1 MVRTSTFLSAASDRI
16 FRAATTRSF
25 RATPRRSAARAAAA
39 GLHQFVATD
48 LLFLR
53 EFQHCF
59 CRGDIDGFLL
69 YDWLLQGNL
78 RIEVTHCGIRRCD
91 VRMGVIKRRL
101 EIAIS
106 RSQPLRRRP
115 GPTPVQSPAL
125 DRLPGRVRLI
135 FVYKSAL

>member
-1 MVRTSTFLSAASDRI
+1 MVRTSTLLSAASDRI

-59 CRGDIDGFLL
+59 CRGDTGGFLL
-69 YDWLLQGNL
+69 DDRLLQGNL
-78 RIEVTHCGIRRCD
+78 PHCGIRRCD

-115 GPTPVQSPAL
+115 GPTPVQRPCA
-125 DRLPGRVRLI
+125 
-135 FVYKSAL
+135 